1 MYTGISFLGSL
12 ADSVLSV
19 VSTAVCF
26 PAVVSTGSYSSGF
39 ISRSGS
45 EPVSDSASSSTCVS
59 ACHLHLQGR
68 RQRYSR
74 YGHGNT
80 GF

>member
-12 ADSVLSV
+12 AGSVLSV
-19 VSTAVCF
+19 VSAALY

-39 ISRSGS
+39 ISRSGR

-59 ACHLHLQGR
+59 ACHLHLVGDI
-68 RQRYSR
+68 YVFSVW
-74 YGHGNT
+74 Y
-80 GF
+80 FLFMC